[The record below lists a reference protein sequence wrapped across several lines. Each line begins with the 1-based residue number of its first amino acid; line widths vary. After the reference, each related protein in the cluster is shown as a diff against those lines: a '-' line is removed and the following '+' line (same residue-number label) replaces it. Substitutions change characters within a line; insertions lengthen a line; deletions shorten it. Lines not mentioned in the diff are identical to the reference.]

1 MGIDDESDVAATL
14 QIGPTSEGMVRL
26 YLEGEG
32 ISLPLDFEP
41 EEAEEIADELRGAAE
56 RARAAQRKG
65 KGKAS
70 PTGAETARGGERRA
84 EGRDADGRGGGGP
97 REGRRRRR

>member
-1 MGIDDESDVAATL
+1 MGIDDESDMAATL

-32 ISLPLDFEP
+32 VSLPLDFEP

-65 KGKAS
+65 KRKAN
-70 PTGAETARGGERRA
+70 PAGMAGGP
-84 EGRDADGRGGGGP
+84 GSGSRDGDGHGGDVP
-97 REGRRRRR
+97 REGRRRR

>member
-1 MGIDDESDVAATL
+1 MGIDDESEVAATL

-32 ISLPLDFEP
+32 VSLPLDFEP

-65 KGKAS
+65 KGKAGS
-70 PTGAETARGGERRA
+70 SGAATGRG
-84 EGRDADGRGGGGP
+84 EGRDGP
-97 REGRRRRR
+97 PEGRRRRR

>member
-14 QIGPTSEGMVRL
+14 QIGPTSEGMVRV
-26 YLEGEG
+26 YVEGEG
-32 ISLPLDFEP
+32 FSLPLDFEP

-65 KGKAS
+65 KGKAA
-70 PTGAETARGGERRA
+70 PAR
-84 EGRDADGRGGGGP
+84 EGNGRSGDGRP
-97 REGRRRRR
+97 KDGRRRR